1 MSQPKKQYWGVRIWV
16 DFENED
22 FVTNSSTTEELNN
35 LYGNFER
42 ALKSINHRY
51 FIDGYVRGHGK
62 VKDSN
67 FKAINY
73 LNSLTRKGDDDK
85 DYFLF
90 ALENIPTLNVQ
101 CDMEIS
107 PGVRCSTKLRT
118 GDRNKKDPYEVK
130 SDVADLL
137 LVRDMMF
144 SCIDDYVNYN
154 EGANVL
160 LISNDVDFINMLTV
174 LRKERVT
181 TMLVVSDDIQEWKI
195 KERKNNC
202 INHIWKISDLKAG
215 RRSL

>member
-118 GDRNKKDPYEVK
+118 GDRNKK
-130 SDVADLL
+130 
-137 LVRDMMF
+137 
-144 SCIDDYVNYN
+144 
-154 EGANVL
+154 GANVL

-181 TMLVVSDDIQEWKI
+181 TMLVVSDDIQEWI